1 MFPEQAPSDDRSC
14 QNAVSDSAIKRLTGG
29 LPGCST
35 ATGGYW
41 QARQP
46 VPLRM
51 VSTLAR
57 ADQALVTRIVL
68 AVVVSLVRFGVGRWL
83 VGATEAS
90 EQWWI
95 EILHSGTPV
104 TRFCCIRMTCVN
116 TIWS

>member
-1 MFPEQAPSDDRSC
+1 MLPEPAPSDDRSW
-14 QNAVSDSAIKRLTGG
+14 QSAVNDSAIKRLTGG
-29 LPGCST
+29 LPACST

-41 QARQP
+41 QARQR

-57 ADQALVTRIVL
+57 ADQAPVTRMVL

-83 VGATEAS
+83 VRATEAS

-95 EILHSGTPV
+95 EILDSGTPV
-104 TRFCCIRMTCVN
+104 TRFCCIRITCVN